1 MGKGADQVWFAQQ
14 IGKKPARTHFDGDG
28 NENLAPAVAGPLP
41 GPMNKRKERV
51 MADVTVTMPLVLTP
65 EMMRAVRDDPLCQ
78 VDGEQWH
85 ARLGWLICAWDVLV
99 AQRLPAPAVD
109 EALRLSVERTR
120 DDLGPAG
127 DNYPAVRK
135 LLEFA
140 EQAIAAGRA

>member
-1 MGKGADQVWFAQQ
+1 
-14 IGKKPARTHFDGDG
+14 
-28 NENLAPAVAGPLP
+28 
-41 GPMNKRKERV
+41 MNTRKERM
-51 MADVTVTMPLVLTP
+51 MAEVTVTMPLALTP

-109 EALRLSVERTR
+109 EALRLAVERTR

-135 LLEFA
+135 LLDFA
-140 EQAIAAGRA
+140 ERAIAAGRA